1 MSTAEQRQEWA
12 RLAEAATPGEW
23 EIRNHGSAGSAI
35 VTGEYERVFTV
46 ARTFEHENA
55 AFIAASRTAVPALLA
70 DVDRLTAERDAAYRL
85 LEGLTPGGSEFYDS
99 PQNCAEWAMDRMRNV
114 MEQVKARK
122 AAEAERDEL
131 AGQLAEDR
139 RSAATKLAQAD
150 AQHNALLAILAEGA
164 KNLKA
169 AEAERDDYRE
179 GRDQAEKNLA
189 DALDEVAGY
198 KRNANYISSVID
210 SDGCYRP

>member
-122 AAEAERDEL
+122 AAETERDEL
-131 AGQLAEDR
+131 AGQLAKVRDDIAR
-139 RSAATKLAQAD
+139 A
-150 AQHNALLAILAEGA
+150 HALLADVPDYVDYCYAVLESDE
-164 KNLKA
+164 LPLTLESWSKA
-169 AEAERDDYRE
+169 YAEA
-179 GRDQAEKNLA
+179 
-189 DALDEVAGY
+189 
-198 KRNANYISSVID
+198 
-210 SDGCYRP
+210 

>member
-1 MSTAEQRQEWA
+1 MGSGSSGSVEQEGVDTMSTAEQRQEWA

-46 ARTFEHENA
+46 ARMFEHENA

-122 AAEAERDEL
+122 AAEAERDALAAEL
-131 AGQLAEDR
+131 AKVRAQLNDANLEIAELCDR
-139 RSAATKLAQAD
+139 MESF
-150 AQHNALLAILAEGA
+150 G
-164 KNLKA
+164 
-169 AEAERDDYRE
+169 
-179 GRDQAEKNLA
+179 
-189 DALDEVAGY
+189 V
-198 KRNANYISSVID
+198 SVQ
-210 SDGCYRP
+210 

>member
-1 MSTAEQRQEWA
+1 MGSGSSGSVEQEGVDTMSTAEQRQEWA

-122 AAEAERDEL
+122 AAEAERD
-131 AGQLAEDR
+131 
-139 RSAATKLAQAD
+139 
-150 AQHNALLAILAEGA
+150 
-164 KNLKA
+164 
-169 AEAERDDYRE
+169 DYRE